1 MSWSHLR
8 LLTAVCDIIDNVSS
22 RDLNSEFGRMY
33 EQILFRGDARRMVKD
48 VRKLENYED
57 EQFLNGTKDRRRM
70 FLTCMKGLE
79 SKLPHDKIYGLYP
92 ILRIMKIDLPDPDY
106 SAPIEKVAHD
116 FTRAAIASLQ
126 TLDVFTSD
134 LPYEDPT
141 LPSWIPRDLTN
152 PKPEVW
158 ARQGE
163 SVVAWCFEDE
173 GKRSKALLWVPET
186 ATTDRLGVFGKRIG
200 VLKIVLACTR
210 EPLDASEDLE
220 DLVRVFREW
229 CRFADARP
237 DREAAMDRIFTS
249 DKVYR
254 WQDALLYPDCRL
266 LEPQEVV
273 MHNPPQE
280 TDDPVTIISNYFR
293 YMLKESPT
301 EVDYEKETLQDALV
315 NGKWAFVTTDNGYA
329 GRAYR
334 TCREEDEVW
343 LLAGSSDPVVLRP
356 AGTTGEFYYITPGYF
371 YGMMDKENWPVD
383 GSEGLEMITLV

>member
-1 MSWSHLR
+1 MSWRHLR
-8 LLTAVCDIIDNVSS
+8 LLTAVCDIINNVSS

-48 VRKLENYED
+48 IGKLDHYGD

-79 SKLPHDKIYGLYP
+79 CKMPHDKIYGLYQ

-106 SAPIEKVAHD
+106 SAPIDKVAND

-134 LPYEDPT
+134 LPHEDPSV
-141 LPSWIPRDLTN
+141 PSWIPRDLTN

-173 GKRSKALLWVPET
+173 GKRSKALLWAPET

-200 VLKIVLACTR
+200 ALETVLACTR
-210 EPLDASEDLE
+210 EPLDSSKDLE
-220 DLVRVFREW
+220 DLVRVFRDW
-229 CRFADARP
+229 CHFAETRP

-249 DKVYR
+249 DGVYR

-266 LEPQEVV
+266 LEPHEVAK
-273 MHNPPQE
+273 HTPPQE
-280 TDDPVTIISNYFR
+280 TDDPVTVISNYFR

-315 NGKWAFVTTDNGYA
+315 NGRWAFVTTDNGYA

-334 TCREEDEVW
+334 TCRKEDEVW

-356 AGTTGEFYYITPGYF
+356 AGTTSEFYYITPGYF

-383 GSEGLEMITLV
+383 GSEGLAMITLF